1 MKTYRE
7 FWVFSKQSELH
18 SIEQGGFD
26 NEDIYVIE
34 HSAYDALA
42 KENEELRLRF
52 GPAEVGAV
60 AGNVARPLLQEITSL
75 RESLKLAVEAVS
87 RCMFELDKCTNGH
100 VIDPHRRD
108 LAIEAYKYG
117 RETLAKI
124 KAKHGEL

>member
-1 MKTYRE
+1 MKDDNPRE
-7 FWVFSKQSELH
+7 LTHESIQWVPKK
-18 SIEQGGFD
+18 
-26 NEDIYVIE
+26 YY
-34 HSAYDALA
+34 AALA
-42 KENEELRLRF
+42 KENEELKAQLVNKADLPRWIFLEKERDTWLDRF
-52 GPAEVGAV
+52 AA
-60 AGNVARPLLQEITSL
+60 AQKEITSL

>member
-1 MKTYRE
+1 MTDDKKPRE

-75 RESLKLAVEAVS
+75 RESLKFAVEAMKS
-87 RCMFELDKCTNGH
+87 NEH
-100 VIDPHRRD
+100 EYEEVI
-108 LAIEAYKYG
+108 AS
-117 RETLAKI
+117 I
-124 KAKHGEL
+124 KKLVGEK